1 MKIRDR
7 LILGIATFL
16 LLVAVAWWLFVPA
29 PAPPGAKQTNRATD
43 LRTSKTS
50 PASIAK
56 TPQPKP
62 LPVPDPQASAPP
74 DNPHPQKKFSEMP
87 VLERGKIMKEI
98 RVKDID
104 AIFQHFLDAGRVEND
119 PMKQGA
125 VQLCLADALRDRPSN
140 PVFLKKLQE
149 FIESDEASKFERRMA
164 LGALSFAATKE
175 TVGLLIHEALNL
187 TDKEMR
193 DSAVASVRDVGDIVN
208 GTLVR
213 PLPPQS
219 IPATTTNPVPK
230 KKWNEVSLAE
240 GGAIMAEIA
249 KKDMSSIFQ
258 HFLDAGRV
266 ENDLGKQGAVRNLL
280 EYGLRDRK
288 PDPAFLKKL
297 QEFIESDEPSKLERG
312 MMIGI
317 LANAGT
323 KEAAELLIH
332 EAINLEDKELRG
344 TAIAGL
350 GNIGYG
356 VEKDD
361 FTPKLTAMWFATNDP
376 KTMLSSAE
384 SLGRIGSSSGVEVL
398 LTAALAPDGKDDL
411 RREKAAYGLLKV
423 NQPSAVPPLAA
434 VLEKNPAG
442 SQANTVAFRTLNQIG
457 DKTASEA
464 VMKWFQTTDSSAA
477 AQAKEWAAHI
487 RTTAQEQAAQS
498 ALDSKVRFRSEENRK
513 ALRAGLEAHREGRIS
528 SGR

>member
-1 MKIRDR
+1 MKTRDK
-7 LILGIATFL
+7 LILGIATL
-16 LLVAVAWWLFVPA
+16 LLLGAVARWLLISVPARSNLGQPDLATVSTRGKTSPAPIVNEPPAKAVPVPAVPVLPA
-29 PAPPGAKQTNRATD
+29 PAPD
-43 LRTSKTS
+43 
-50 PASIAK
+50 
-56 TPQPKP
+56 
-62 LPVPDPQASAPP
+62 
-74 DNPHPQKKFSEMP
+74 DNPYTQKKFSEMP

-140 PVFLKKLQE
+140 PVFLKE
-149 FIESDEASKFERRMA
+149 
-164 LGALSFAATKE
+164 
-175 TVGLLIHEALNL
+175 
-187 TDKEMR
+187 
-193 DSAVASVRDVGDIVN
+193 
-208 GTLVR
+208 
-213 PLPPQS
+213 
-219 IPATTTNPVPK
+219 
-230 KKWNEVSLAE
+230 
-240 GGAIMAEIA
+240 
-249 KKDMSSIFQ
+249 
-258 HFLDAGRV
+258 
-266 ENDLGKQGAVRNLL
+266 
-280 EYGLRDRK
+280 
-288 PDPAFLKKL
+288 L
-297 QEFIESDEPSKLERG
+297 QEFIESDEPSKLERKMVLG
-312 MMIGI
+312 T
-317 LANAGT
+317 LSFAAT
-323 KEAAELLIH
+323 KETVELLIH
-332 EAINLEDKELRG
+332 EALNLQDKEMRDS
-344 TAIAGL
+344 AIAKLSSVGEVV
-350 GNIGYG
+350 GGRM
-356 VEKDD
+356 EKDD
-361 FTPKLTAMWFATNDP
+361 FTPKLTAVWFATNDP
-376 KTMLSSAE
+376 KTMLLSAE

-498 ALDSKVRFRSEENRK
+498 ALDSKVRFRSDENRK

>member
-1 MKIRDR
+1 
-7 LILGIATFL
+7 
-16 LLVAVAWWLFVPA
+16 
-29 PAPPGAKQTNRATD
+29 
-43 LRTSKTS
+43 
-50 PASIAK
+50 
-56 TPQPKP
+56 
-62 LPVPDPQASAPP
+62 
-74 DNPHPQKKFSEMP
+74 MP

-98 RVKDID
+98 REKDIT

-125 VQLCLADALRDRPSN
+125 VQNYLAYALRDRPPN

-149 FIESDEASKFERRMA
+149 FIESDEVSKFERRMA

-187 TDKEMR
+187 TDKELQ
-193 DSAVASVRDVGDIVN
+193 DSAVACVRDVGDIVN
-208 GTLVR
+208 GTL
-213 PLPPQS
+213 
-219 IPATTTNPVPK
+219 
-230 KKWNEVSLAE
+230 
-240 GGAIMAEIA
+240 
-249 KKDMSSIFQ
+249 
-258 HFLDAGRV
+258 
-266 ENDLGKQGAVRNLL
+266 
-280 EYGLRDRK
+280 
-288 PDPAFLKKL
+288 
-297 QEFIESDEPSKLERG
+297 
-312 MMIGI
+312 
-317 LANAGT
+317 
-323 KEAAELLIH
+323 
-332 EAINLEDKELRG
+332 
-344 TAIAGL
+344 
-350 GNIGYG
+350 
-356 VEKDD
+356 EKDD

-411 RREKAAYGLLKV
+411 RLEKAAYGLLKV

-434 VLEKNPAG
+434 VLVKNPAG
-442 SQANTVAFRTLNQIG
+442 SHANSLAFRILNQIG
-457 DKTASEA
+457 DKTASQA
-464 VMKWFQTTDSSAA
+464 VMKWFQTSDSSAA

>member
-29 PAPPGAKQTNRATD
+29 PAPPGAKQTNRATG

-98 RVKDID
+98 REKDIN

-125 VQLCLADALRDRPSN
+125 VQNYLAYALRDRPPN

-187 TDKEMR
+187 TDKELR
-193 DSAVASVRDVGDIVN
+193 DSAVACVRDVGDIVN
-208 GTLVR
+208 GTL
-213 PLPPQS
+213 
-219 IPATTTNPVPK
+219 
-230 KKWNEVSLAE
+230 
-240 GGAIMAEIA
+240 
-249 KKDMSSIFQ
+249 
-258 HFLDAGRV
+258 
-266 ENDLGKQGAVRNLL
+266 
-280 EYGLRDRK
+280 
-288 PDPAFLKKL
+288 
-297 QEFIESDEPSKLERG
+297 
-312 MMIGI
+312 
-317 LANAGT
+317 
-323 KEAAELLIH
+323 
-332 EAINLEDKELRG
+332 
-344 TAIAGL
+344 
-350 GNIGYG
+350 
-356 VEKDD
+356 EKDD

-442 SQANTVAFRTLNQIG
+442 SHANSLAFRILNQIG
-457 DKTASEA
+457 DKTASQA